1 MIKSTSPSG
10 AQVDDRTVGE
20 PHLAADISAGADSLP
35 AAPVERE
42 TVVVVDFGSQYTQ
55 LITRRVREL
64 NVYSQLVP
72 HTAAWSDVQALN
84 PKAIILSGG
93 PNSVYDPTSPALPP
107 WVLESGLPVLAI
119 CYGLQLLAH
128 ELGGKVERAKVRE
141 YGPATVEIGAP
152 SAIFEGLSGELPV
165 WMSHGDSVTRLPE
178 GYETLARSPAAEF
191 SAVRR
196 GKVYGLQF
204 HPEVAHTPSGR
215 RILSNFLT
223 GVAGLTPNW
232 TPDNFIDEAVELIGE
247 QVGDGRV
254 LCALSGGVDSS
265 VAAALVHRAIGD
277 RLVCI
282 FVNNGLLRLGEA
294 EQVLEV
300 FTRQQHFN
308 LRYVD
313 ASERFVNRLAGVTDP
328 EEKRSRIGETFIR
341 VFEAESERLGE
352 IEFLAQGTLYPDV
365 IESTTAATQTAA
377 KIKTHHNVGGL
388 PLDLRFKLVEPLK
401 LLFKDEVRKVG
412 TELGLPDE
420 LVHRQPFPGPGLAVR
435 ILGDV
440 TPERLDV
447 LRRSDAIVRREI
459 ARAGLEREVWQS
471 FAVLTPL
478 RTVGVMGDDRT
489 YGYVAA
495 VRAVT
500 SEDAMTADWARLP
513 YDVLDRISSS
523 MVNEV
528 PEVTRVVYD
537 LTSKP
542 PGTIEWE

>member
-1 MIKSTSPSG
+1 M
-10 AQVDDRTVGE
+10 DDRTVGE